1 MLNKR
6 VEKDDADAKSN
17 PQEADEFRG
26 LTFMSLTFL
35 NEATTSMEFAFFTT
49 SSEAGAGASTSLPAI
64 SLSCSLFSYAV
75 VDELRPT
82 PLLYSPCSPC
92 PVTWGNFSCA
102 LWIDL
107 EIFGNVGAEMS
118 AKNDEVL
125 LPLDHH
131 ARKSVTGEMM
141 IRSASTRS
149 VLRPAARG
157 GAVIKRDRRRRRPP
171 RG

>member
-1 MLNKR
+1 MRQKRERLNYQYMLNKR

-64 SLSCSLFSYAV
+64 SLSLALSSRTAV

-82 PLLYSPCSPC
+82 LSSLVLALL
-92 PVTWGNFSCA
+92 A
-102 LWIDL
+102 LPRDL
-107 EIFGNVGAEMS
+107 GQF
-118 AKNDEVL
+118 L
-125 LPLDHH
+125 LCVMD
-131 ARKSVTGEMM
+131 
-141 IRSASTRS
+141 
-149 VLRPAARG
+149 
-157 GAVIKRDRRRRRPP
+157 
-171 RG
+171 

>member
-1 MLNKR
+1 MRQKRERLNYQYMLNKR

-82 PLLYSPCSPC
+82 LSSLVLALL
-92 PVTWGNFSCA
+92 A
-102 LWIDL
+102 LPRDL
-107 EIFGNVGAEMS
+107 GQF
-118 AKNDEVL
+118 L
-125 LPLDHH
+125 LCVMD
-131 ARKSVTGEMM
+131 
-141 IRSASTRS
+141 
-149 VLRPAARG
+149 
-157 GAVIKRDRRRRRPP
+157 
-171 RG
+171 